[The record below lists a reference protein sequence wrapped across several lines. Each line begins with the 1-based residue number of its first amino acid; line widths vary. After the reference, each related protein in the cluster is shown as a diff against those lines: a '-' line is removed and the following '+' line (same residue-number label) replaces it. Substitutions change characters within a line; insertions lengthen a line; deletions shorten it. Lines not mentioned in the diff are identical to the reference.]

1 MDIEI
6 ERDGWMD
13 RKKERQARRRE
24 EGKNGK
30 EGVGGKEGGRERKEL

>member
-13 RKKERQARRRE
+13 RKKDKL
-24 EGKNGK
+24 EGEK
-30 EGVGGKEGGRERKEL
+30 EKGRKERKG